1 MGAVNLLCRLYHC
14 TVHDLGL
21 ASPHGSLAL
30 PETGELRGP
39 AAPCVGLVTADPL
52 TDRVDAARR
61 SVDRMLALSSV
72 STTQMDLLDGRILDA
87 RRQYLYTPP
96 SQMLH
101 ALLNELDEVKSLA
114 IDRQPAAVQGRLSEM
129 TAVLATLVADSLMK
143 LGNLASSRAWYDTA
157 QSAADDSGNVMLRAR
172 VRAQRAM
179 LPYYYGPLEGAV
191 TLGREARLLSRGRP
205 TSTASFAAAAE
216 ARALARQGNTAEAE
230 STIIVAQRLYEQ
242 CEPGDQDDA
251 FAFPERR
258 MLLYMSGVYTAMGRS
273 SQARKVQEQA
283 LALYPARTGIDP
295 ALLQLEAAICLAL
308 DRSPSEA
315 CQLAG
320 AAFLKVPAGH
330 RTHILE
336 ERARDVLDVLPP
348 GIKSGRAARELT
360 EILALPTGP
369 R

>member
-1 MGAVNLLCRLYHC
+1 
-14 TVHDLGL
+14 
-21 ASPHGSLAL
+21 
-30 PETGELRGP
+30 
-39 AAPCVGLVTADPL
+39 
-52 TDRVDAARR
+52 
-61 SVDRMLALSSV
+61 MLALSSV
-72 STTQMDLLDGRILDA
+72 SATQMDLLDGRILDA

-114 IDRQPAAVQGRLSEM
+114 IDRQPAAVQSRLSEM

-143 LGNLASSRAWYDTA
+143 LGNLTSSRAWYDTA

-205 TSTASFAAAAE
+205 TPTAAFAAAAE
-216 ARALARQGNTAEAE
+216 ARALARRGSSAEAE
-230 STIIVAQRLYEQ
+230 SAIVVAQRLYEQ

-273 SQARKVQEQA
+273 SQARKAQEQA

-308 DRSPSEA
+308 DRSPTEA

-320 AAFLKVPAGH
+320 AAFLKVPVGH

-348 GIKSGRAARELT
+348 GIKDGRAASELT